1 MTEVANKRGVFITLE
16 GGEGAGKSTQIRR
29 LDEKLQSL
37 GFDTLLTRE
46 PGGTP
51 GAEAIRHVILSG
63 FAEQFGADVEAMLF
77 SAARSDHVTHVI
89 KPALEAGKL
98 VICDRFFDS
107 TRVYQG
113 ASGKVDMAF
122 LKSLE
127 KIACEDAWPDLTL
140 ILDLDPEEGM
150 RRAGTRR
157 EEGAEPDRFEK
168 ENMENQKIRRDAF
181 RKIVEDEPERCV
193 LVDANGSEEEVAQR
207 IWEAVEPRLNMSKQ
221 D

>member
-1 MTEVANKRGVFITLE
+1 MANKRGVFITLE

-37 GFDTLLTRE
+37 GIDTLLTRE

-89 KPALEAGKL
+89 KPALEGGKL

-157 EEGAEPDRFEK
+157 EEGVEPDRFEK
-168 ENMENQKIRRDAF
+168 ENMDNQKLRRDAF

-193 LVDANGSEEEVAQR
+193 LIDANGSEEKVAQR
-207 IWEAVEPRLNMSKQ
+207 IWEAVEPKISVSGR

>member
-1 MTEVANKRGVFITLE
+1 MTEVASKRGVFITLE

-157 EEGAEPDRFEK
+157 EEGAKPDRFEK

-193 LVDANGSEEEVAQR
+193 LVNANGSEEEVAQR
-207 IWEAVEPRLNMSKQ
+207 IWEAVEPRLN
-221 D
+221 